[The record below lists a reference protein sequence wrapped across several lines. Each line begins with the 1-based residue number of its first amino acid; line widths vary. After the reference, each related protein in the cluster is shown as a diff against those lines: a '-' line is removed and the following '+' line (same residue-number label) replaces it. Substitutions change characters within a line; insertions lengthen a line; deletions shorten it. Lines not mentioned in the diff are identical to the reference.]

1 MIVSN
6 DTPTPSTP
14 LLLHVMQSPSHR
26 SKIYIQQYRSGKR
39 RHPLFLFLL
48 VITPITLITLVTLL
62 AWDTSPLGHCYIKP
76 ICRALK
82 NGNEMEEIWWRN
94 QGPYAPYK
102 ELDHSKNLESLP
114 RGCEV
119 DQVTL
124 VSSLSHRHDRRVL
137 LKGSVS
143 CYSFIGTPQD
153 TPPPMQE
160 DVCSGL

>member
-1 MIVSN
+1 
-6 DTPTPSTP
+6 
-14 LLLHVMQSPSHR
+14 
-26 SKIYIQQYRSGKR
+26 
-39 RHPLFLFLL
+39 
-48 VITPITLITLVTLL
+48 
-62 AWDTSPLGHCYIKP
+62 
-76 ICRALK
+76 
-82 NGNEMEEIWWRN
+82 MEEIWWRN

-124 VSSLSHRHDRRVL
+124 VSSLSHRHDQRVL